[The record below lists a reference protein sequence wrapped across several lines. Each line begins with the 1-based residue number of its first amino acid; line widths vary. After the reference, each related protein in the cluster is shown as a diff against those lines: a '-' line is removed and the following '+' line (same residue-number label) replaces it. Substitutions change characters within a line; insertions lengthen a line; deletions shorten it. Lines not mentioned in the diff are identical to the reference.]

1 MWKNMDNI
9 VKLLKL
15 KKNKRIVKTGIIH
28 AASNLKPVQC
38 LLTQNGKLKTF
49 IVDYL

>member
-15 KKNKRIVKTGIIH
+15 KNCKWQFC
-28 AASNLKPVQC
+28 NLKPVQC